1 MKISILLPLKENFSP
16 TYAGAVS
23 LFINDTLRSSKF
35 RKNITVYGHTN
46 YKKRLL
52 KHNSG
57 TGAKSTKGYE
67 WVLIYKKLF
76 LSKTNAL
83 KFEYKLKKNRKLR
96 SSILKDYNESV
107 S

>member
-1 MKISILLPLKENFSP
+1 MSFFVYMILSKHNDKFISYVGYTNNIRNRILLHN
-16 TYAGAVS
+16 
-23 LFINDTLRSSKF
+23 SSK
-35 RKNITVYGHTN
+35 
-46 YKKRLL
+46 
-52 KHNSG
+52 
-57 TGAKSTKGYE
+57 GAKSNKGYE

-76 LSKTNAL
+76 FLKTNAL

>member
-1 MKISILLPLKENFSP
+1 MLKSISHLNNK
-16 TYAGAVS
+16 TYVG
-23 LFINDTLRSSKF
+23 FT
-35 RKNITVYGHTN
+35 TN

-57 TGAKSTKGYE
+57 KGAKSTKGYE
-67 WVLIYKKLF
+67 WILIYKKVF

>member
-1 MKISILLPLKENFSP
+1 MLKSISHLKNK
-16 TYAGAVS
+16 TYVGFTS
-23 LFINDTLRSSKF
+23 D
-35 RKNITVYGHTN
+35 

-57 TGAKSTKGYE
+57 KGAKSTKGYK

-76 LSKTNAL
+76 FSKSNAL

>member
-1 MKISILLPLKENFSP
+1 MPYYVYML
-16 TYAGAVS
+16 
-23 LFINDTLRSSKF
+23 
-35 RKNITVYGHTN
+35 KNISHLNNKTYVGFTTN

-57 TGAKSTKGYE
+57 KGAKSTKGYK

-76 LSKTNAL
+76 FSKTIAL

>member
-1 MKISILLPLKENFSP
+1 MPYYVYMLKSISHLKNK
-16 TYAGAVS
+16 TYVG
-23 LFINDTLRSSKF
+23 FT
-35 RKNITVYGHTN
+35 TN

-57 TGAKSTKGYE
+57 IGAKSTKGYD

>member
-1 MKISILLPLKENFSP
+1 MPYYVYMLKSISHLNNK
-16 TYAGAVS
+16 TYVG
-23 LFINDTLRSSKF
+23 FT
-35 RKNITVYGHTN
+35 TN
-46 YKKRLL
+46 YKKRLV

-57 TGAKSTKGYE
+57 TGAKSTKGYK

-96 SSILKDYNESV
+96 SSILKDYNESDC
-107 S
+107 

>member
-1 MKISILLPLKENFSP
+1 MLKSISHLKNKSYVGF
-16 TYAGAVS
+16 T
-23 LFINDTLRSSKF
+23 
-35 RKNITVYGHTN
+35 TN

-52 KHNSG
+52 KHNYG
-57 TGAKSTKGYE
+57 KGAKSTKGYK

-76 LSKTNAL
+76 LLKTNAL

-107 S
+107 T